1 MYKRNPLGKWLF
13 AVSLIAAGSLMSIL
27 VACAGAAPAPIIVTR
42 EVVKDIIVEKPVIQ
56 EVVKEVIV
64 EKEVEGKTI
73 EKIVIVEKPV
83 ENVVEKTI
91 VVEKEVIKEVE
102 VEVIVTKEVVVTDYV
117 VKEVTKTNVITKAA
131 RELNPAVTTGYVRS
145 TTIPATYNESPR
157 NAALVAAGK
166 LPKVADRIGNEPN
179 VITSPDGP
187 GQWGGL
193 FTGICQ
199 CVDDENE
206 FLVHD
211 GFVVKDADGKTMVP
225 HLATSWSLSSDS
237 KTWTFGLRKG
247 MKWSDGS
254 AFSADDYVFGFNH
267 VLSNS
272 SINANLASQ
281 YTSAGEPGVIAKV
294 DDNTVT
300 IAFADTYPTFINF
313 MSFYRGGGTGYA
325 HHIGTQWLVLNA
337 AYAKTKHKDFNS
349 NVDADAKAAGF
360 DDWVQYFKYS
370 NDLFHKIGLKTP
382 VVNPW
387 TSVNDSHNPV
397 WKTTANP
404 YFWFVDSAGNQQ
416 PYIEDQRWLGIK
428 GGELMNLK
436 FMAGE
441 ATMASRHVS
450 SDKLG
455 LFMINKDKQGYDVI
469 FRPRENNVTTVVVN
483 QTYDQ
488 DPEIRDWLRN
498 WDFRRAIAYSL
509 DRSEIHATAWSTLG
523 VIRDALPAPWS
534 GYYPGAEYENKYTE
548 YSTDKANALLDKIG
562 LDKKDADGWRQ
573 RKDGKGALEITVF
586 GPGGAGRSTSFGE
599 QANTIARFL
608 QAVGIKAQNV
618 SSAGGWPEPTN
629 KQQLVLWQLNP
640 DPWTLWGYVPRGKHS
655 YSAVDIG
662 NWKGSKGADGT
673 DPASDPALAD
683 FVLIDKWYEEGNKLS
698 VDGRSEQGKNIAKA
712 NVDGLYFIG
721 TVGLKPS
728 IQLLNA
734 KVRGYVKGPNLGGYE
749 FKSLLFFID

>member
-1 MYKRNPLGKWLF
+1 
-13 AVSLIAAGSLMSIL
+13 
-27 VACAGAAPAPIIVTR
+27 
-42 EVVKDIIVEKPVIQ
+42 
-56 EVVKEVIV
+56 
-64 EKEVEGKTI
+64 
-73 EKIVIVEKPV
+73 
-83 ENVVEKTI
+83 
-91 VVEKEVIKEVE
+91 
-102 VEVIVTKEVVVTDYV
+102 
-117 VKEVTKTNVITKAA
+117 
-131 RELNPAVTTGYVRS
+131 
-145 TTIPATYNESPR
+145 
-157 NAALVAAGK
+157 
-166 LPKVADRIGNEPN
+166 
-179 VITSPDGP
+179 
-187 GQWGGL
+187 
-193 FTGICQ
+193 
-199 CVDDENE
+199 
-206 FLVHD
+206 
-211 GFVVKDADGKTMVP
+211 
-225 HLATSWSLSSDS
+225 
-237 KTWTFGLRKG
+237 

-254 AFSADDYVFGFNH
+254 AFSADDYIFGFNH

-281 YTSAGEPGVIAKV
+281 YTSAGEPGVISKV
-294 DDNTVT
+294 DDNTVK

-313 MSFYRGGGTGYA
+313 MAFYRGGGTGYA
-325 HHIGTQWLVLNA
+325 HHIGTQWLLLNA
-337 AYAKTKHKDFNS
+337 AYAKTKHLDFNS
-349 NVDADAKAAGF
+349 NVEADAKAAGF

-382 VVNPW
+382 VVNPY

-428 GGELMNLK
+428 SGELMNLK

-469 FRPRENNVTTVVVN
+469 FRPRENNVSTVLVN
-483 QTYDQ
+483 MTYDQ
-488 DPEIRDWLRN
+488 DPEVRKWLQT
-498 WDFRRAIAYSL
+498 WEFRRAIAYSI
-509 DRSEIHATAWSTLG
+509 DRAELHATAWSTLG
-523 VIRDALPAPWS
+523 VVRSASPAPWS
-534 GYYPGAEYENKYTE
+534 NYYPGPEYEKKYTE
-548 YSTDKANALLDKIG
+548 YSTDEANALLDKIG
-562 LDKKDADGWRQ
+562 LDKKDADGWRL
-573 RKDGKGALEITVF
+573 RTDGSDAPLEITVF
-586 GPGGAGRSTSFGE
+586 GPGGGGRASDFGVLSE
-599 QANTIARFL
+599 SIARYL

-640 DPWTLWGYVPRGKHS
+640 DPWTMWGYTPRGKHS

-673 DPASDPALAD
+673 DPASDPIFED
-683 FVLIDKWYEEGNKLS
+683 FVNIDKWYEEGNKLS

-728 IQLLNA
+728 IQLLNS
-734 KVRGYVKGPNLGGYE
+734 KVRGYVRGPNLGGYE
-749 FKSLLFFID
+749 FKSLLFFTD